1 MTSKLFFGFSLFLI
15 IISSSCK
22 EEDPFEYPE
31 DPEQVDPTWITE
43 MEREV
48 TSDEGW
54 TPVQFSAGCDPNL
67 SISNLAAYEL
77 NYTRG
82 FAILRLL
89 PNDSNCTV
97 RVSVET
103 EFKTNE
109 ISNYDWEELHFEY
122 TYSEYSGEPDSKY
135 MISLNYGNLEL
146 DLDLAPIIADLIPA
160 DTTDGLLHLSFED
173 QSPVFEL
180 NGKEFTPDF
189 SSESGNFISLDGAGT
204 DSYFKVS
211 LVSENTD
218 QATYTA
224 FQYLR
229 ITRFGF
235 EES

>member
-122 TYSEYSGEPDSKY
+122 TYSE
-135 MISLNYGNLEL
+135 
-146 DLDLAPIIADLIPA
+146 
-160 DTTDGLLHLSFED
+160 
-173 QSPVFEL
+173 
-180 NGKEFTPDF
+180 
-189 SSESGNFISLDGAGT
+189 
-204 DSYFKVS
+204 
-211 LVSENTD
+211 
-218 QATYTA
+218 
-224 FQYLR
+224 
-229 ITRFGF
+229 
-235 EES
+235 